1 MNHSSIS
8 EEARITAQIQVEAF
22 AEVFCVRYGIKEE
35 EIPELLGNLRWLGKH
50 KSSIEGLSVKAAM
63 VVIGLVVTGM
73 AVAFWE
79 GIKHLL
85 AK

>member
-1 MNHSSIS
+1 MNHSIIS
-8 EEARITAQIQVEAF
+8 EEDRIKAQLQVEAF
-22 AEVFCVRYGIKEE
+22 VDVFCIRYGIKEE
-35 EIPELLGNLRWLGKH
+35 EIPDLLGNLRWLGKH
-50 KSSIEGLSVKAAM
+50 KSSIEGLSIKAAM
-63 VVIGLVVTGM
+63 TVVGLVVTGM